1 MAESPGGGEK
11 TEQPTPKKLQQAK
24 EKGQIARSKD
34 LGTAFVLI
42 SSATAL
48 LLFGPVLA
56 GVMLTVAK
64 RMFSLQPKDIFDTTS
79 MFSAF
84 GEIMMMLLPPMM
96 YIFAFVLVAAFVGNC
111 LLGGFNFSWQAAG
124 PKASKMSPLKGF
136 KRMFGLQALV
146 ELGKSILKVL
156 VVMGMAFAL
165 LNTFFSDI
173 MTLSVM
179 SAPNNIEDALWIL
192 GWLFFGLC
200 CSVIIIAL
208 VDAPYQAWKH
218 NKELMMTLQE
228 VKDEHKNMEG
238 DPKVKARIRRTQMQ
252 MSMKRMMQEV
262 PSADVIVT
270 NPTHYSVALRYKQ
283 GRDKAPVVV
292 AKGVDEMAMQ
302 IRKVAAEH
310 KVPMVESPALARAI
324 YYTTELDR
332 PIPDALFSAVAQV
345 LAYVYQLNLY
355 LKGRGK
361 RPRKLARELAV
372 PKDYYYD

>member
-1 MAESPGGGEK
+1 MAESSSGGEK
-11 TEQPTPKKLQQAK
+11 TEQPTPKKIQDARK
-24 EKGQIARSKD
+24 KGQIARSKD

-42 SSATAL
+42 SSAVAL
-48 LLFGPVLA
+48 LLFGPMLA
-56 GVMLTVAK
+56 GRMLTIGK
-64 RMFSLQPKDIFDTTS
+64 RMFTLQPKDIFDSQS
-79 MFSAF
+79 MFSAW
-84 GEIMMMLLPPMM
+84 GEIMQLLLPPMLI
-96 YIFAFVLVAAFVGNC
+96 IFSFVLVAAFVGNC
-111 LLGGFNFSWQAAG
+111 LLGGFNFSWEAAG
-124 PKASKMSPLKGF
+124 PKASKMSPIKGF
-136 KRMFGLQALV
+136 QRMFGMQALV

-156 VVMGMAFAL
+156 VVIGMALGL
-165 LNTFFSDI
+165 LSLFFRDI

-192 GWLFFGLC
+192 GWMFFGLC

-252 MSMKRMMQEV
+252 MSMKRMMQEI

-283 GRDKAPVVV
+283 GRDRAPVVV
-292 AKGVDEMAMQ
+292 AKGIDMIAMQ
-302 IRKVAAEH
+302 IRKVAKEH
-310 KVPMVESPALARAI
+310 KVPLVESPALARAI

-345 LAYVYQLNLY
+345 LAYVYQLNLFV
-355 LKGRGK
+355 KGRGK
-361 RPRKLARELAV
+361 RPQKLSKEL
-372 PKDYYYD
+372 PIPSDYFYE

>member
-1 MAESPGGGEK
+1 MAESSSGGEK
-11 TEQPTPKKLQQAK
+11 TEQPTPKKIQDARK
-24 EKGQIARSKD
+24 KGQIARSKD

-42 SSATAL
+42 SSAVAL
-48 LLFGPVLA
+48 LLFGPMLA
-56 GVMLTVAK
+56 GRMLTIGK
-64 RMFSLQPKDIFDTTS
+64 RMFTLQPKDIFDSQS
-79 MFSAF
+79 MFSAW
-84 GEIMMMLLPPMM
+84 GEIMQLLLPPMLI
-96 YIFAFVLVAAFVGNC
+96 IFSFVLVAAFVGNC
-111 LLGGFNFSWQAAG
+111 LLGGFNFSWEAAG
-124 PKASKMSPLKGF
+124 PKASKMSPIKGF

-156 VVMGMAFAL
+156 VVIGMALGL
-165 LNTFFSDI
+165 LSLFFRDI

-192 GWLFFGLC
+192 GWMFFGLC

-283 GRDKAPVVV
+283 GRDRAPVVV
-292 AKGVDEMAMQ
+292 AKGIDLIAMQ
-302 IRKVAAEH
+302 IRKVAKEH
-310 KVPMVESPALARAI
+310 KVPLVESPALARAI
-324 YYTTELDR
+324 YYTTELDH

-345 LAYVYQLNLY
+345 LAYVYQLNLVV
-355 LKGRGK
+355 KGRGK
-361 RPRKLARELAV
+361 RPQKLSKEL
-372 PKDYYYD
+372 PIPSDYFYE